1 MRATGAF
8 LARTT
13 IAVGVAA
20 ATLAVAASGPTSA
33 AVPAADPA
41 AVSTP
46 TTAPRTITILGVG
59 DAMIHRQIMDQAA
72 ADASGGRRFD
82 FRPQYAGIRELVSA
96 ADIAICHVEFPVG
109 TYSDTYSAYPSIA
122 FSPPHW
128 LAAAQWA
135 GFDTCSTASNHTL
148 DKGMYGVTTTLDM
161 LDQAG
166 LRHAGSART
175 PEEAGEITLLEVEGV
190 KVAHLSYTY
199 SFNGIPAPNAY
210 CCNLID
216 TAEIIERAR
225 QARSAGARIIVA
237 SLHFGTED
245 SVAVTSYQRSVVTAL
260 ARSRAVDLVLGHH
273 AHVVQPVEKINGMWV
288 AFGHG
293 NIYSAMERSNP
304 RRGDGLITQFTFT
317 EQRTGGF
324 RVTSA
329 EGFAVLNTVYPFRLR
344 LVGRASDWSARAAFE
359 RVRAQVFS
367 GNGYEKGFRLRRR

>member
-1 MRATGAF
+1 MRRQGGDLIRLATV
-8 LARTT
+8 
-13 IAVGVAA
+13 AVTVTVALSALAA
-20 ATLAVAASGPTSA
+20 APIARGASAPA
-33 AVPAADPA
+33 PEVP
-41 AVSTP
+41 SS
-46 TTAPRTITILGVG
+46 PRTITILGVG
-59 DAMIHRQIMDQAA
+59 DAMIHRQIIDQAA
-72 ADASGGRRFD
+72 ADATGGRRFD

-109 TYSDTYSAYPSIA
+109 TYSDTYTAYPSIA

-128 LAAAQWA
+128 LAAASWA
-135 GFDTCSTASNHTL
+135 GFDSCSTASNHTL

-175 PEEAGEITLLEVEGV
+175 PEEAAQTTILEVDGV
-190 KVAHLSYTY
+190 KVAHLSYTF
-199 SFNGIPAPNAY
+199 SFNGIPQPNDY

-216 TAEIIERAR
+216 TTEIIDRAR
-225 QARSAGARIIVA
+225 AARSDGARIIVA
-237 SLHFGTED
+237 SLHFGEED
-245 SVAVTSYQRSVVTAL
+245 SVAVTSYQRSVVSAL
-260 ARSRAVDLVLGHH
+260 AKSRAVDLVLGHH
-273 AHVVQPVEKINGMWV
+273 AHVVQQVEKVNGMWV

-293 NIYSAMERSNP
+293 NLYSAMERGNP

-324 RVTSA
+324 RVTAA

-344 LVGRASDWSARAAFE
+344 LVGRATDWSARAAYD
-359 RVRAQVFS
+359 RVRAQVFG

>member
-1 MRATGAF
+1 MRRQGGDLIRLATV
-8 LARTT
+8 
-13 IAVGVAA
+13 AVTVTVALSALAA
-20 ATLAVAASGPTSA
+20 APIARGASAPA
-33 AVPAADPA
+33 PEVP
-41 AVSTP
+41 SS
-46 TTAPRTITILGVG
+46 PRTITILGVG
-59 DAMIHRQIMDQAA
+59 DAMIHRQIIDQAA
-72 ADASGGRRFD
+72 ADATGGRRFD

-109 TYSDTYSAYPSIA
+109 TYSDTYTAYPSIA

-128 LAAAQWA
+128 LAAASWA
-135 GFDTCSTASNHTL
+135 GFDSCSTASNHTL

-175 PEEAGEITLLEVEGV
+175 PEEAAQTTILEVDGV
-190 KVAHLSYTY
+190 KVAHLSYTF
-199 SFNGIPAPNAY
+199 SFNGIPQPNDY

-216 TAEIIERAR
+216 TTEIIDRAR
-225 QARSAGARIIVA
+225 AARSDGARIIVA
-237 SLHFGTED
+237 SLHFGEED
-245 SVAVTSYQRSVVTAL
+245 SVAVTSYQRSVVSAL
-260 ARSRAVDLVLGHH
+260 AKSRAVDLVLGHH
-273 AHVVQPVEKINGMWV
+273 AHVVQQVEKVNGMWV

-293 NIYSAMERSNP
+293 NLYSAMERGNP

-324 RVTSA
+324 RATAA

-344 LVGRASDWSARAAFE
+344 LVGRATDWSARAAYD
-359 RVRAQVFS
+359 RVRAQVFG